1 MMPSLRCNSRQ
12 AMSLERYRPFLGL
25 EYEAPHGCFRLVAKV
40 FQDAYGIDLGDQ
52 DEGLDEAENKD
63 RTARMQE
70 CLRRMTKEVSDPAEG
85 DVIIIRSRPW
95 HMGVVI
101 SPPLMIH
108 SYNGGTACI
117 EDYNDLRWRSRIQ
130 GFFRYC
136 K

>member
-1 MMPSLRCNSRQ
+1 MPSRQSNSLL
-12 AMSLERYRPFLGL
+12 AMLPDKYRDFVGV

-40 FQDAYGIDLGDQ
+40 FLEAYGIDLGDQ
-52 DEGLDEAENKD
+52 DGDLLQAQSKD

-70 CLRRMTKEVSDPAEG
+70 CLRRMTHEVKNPQEG
-85 DVIIIRSRPW
+85 DVIIIRGRPW
-95 HMGVVI
+95 HMGLVVY
-101 SPPLMIH
+101 PPYMIH

-117 EDYNDLRWRSRIQ
+117 ENYTDMRWRNRIQ